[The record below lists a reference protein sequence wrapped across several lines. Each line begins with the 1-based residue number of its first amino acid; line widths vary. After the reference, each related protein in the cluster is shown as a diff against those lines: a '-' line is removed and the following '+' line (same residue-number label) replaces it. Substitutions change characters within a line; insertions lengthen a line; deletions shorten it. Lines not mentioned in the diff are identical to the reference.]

1 MIGRVALVTGSS
13 RGIGLA
19 AAVALAREGFSIA
32 VNGPTDDDEL
42 KAAVDTVGAEGG
54 RVVSAPFDVT
64 DLSSHDTALGKIE
77 DALGPLTTLV
87 NNAGVG
93 VMQRG
98 DPLEVSEDS
107 YDRCLAVNTKAVFF
121 LMQAFARRIL
131 SRDRDASLPYSI
143 VNVTSSNAVAVAE
156 PRSEYC
162 VSKAAAA
169 MASKAWAVRLGREN
183 ISVYDVQPGL
193 IATEMTKPVIESY
206 QKRAEEGLCL
216 TPRVGQPEDLGTVIA
231 SLATNRIPYTTGQT
245 ISVDGGMLVP
255 RF

>member
-1 MIGRVALVTGSS
+1 MRAQSALVTGSS

-19 AAVALAREGFSIA
+19 AAVALARDGFSVA
-32 VNGPTDDDEL
+32 VNGSTDNAEL
-42 KAAVDTVGAEGG
+42 QAAVDAVSREGG

-64 DLSSHDTALGKIE
+64 DFASHDRVLDEIE
-77 DALGPLTTLV
+77 NAIGPLTTLV

-107 YDRCLAVNTKAVFF
+107 YDRCLSVNTKAVFF
-121 LMQAFARRIL
+121 LTQAFARRIL
-131 SRDRDASLPYSI
+131 VRNRDPSLFHSI

-169 MASKAWAVRLGREN
+169 MVSKAWAVRLGREN

-193 IATEMTKPVIESY
+193 IATELTKPVIESY
-206 QKRAEEGLCL
+206 QKRAKEGLCL
-216 TPRVGQPEDLGTVIA
+216 SPRVGQPEDLGAVIA